1 MMPVQ
6 ALRAALRR
14 ATDHVQAATLCWR
27 RAVAIACAMLV
38 GCAWATCALAQ
49 TAAAVTPQAADA
61 KAPTIA
67 GTAGTVRTR
76 PKIGVVL
83 SGGGARG
90 LTHIGVLKVLE
101 EMRVPVDFITATSMG
116 AIVGG
121 LYATGM
127 TAREQE
133 ELVTTLD
140 WPLMFSD
147 QPPRGDQSFRRKQE
161 DIRFTIPLQMG
172 FRDFS
177 LQLSTGA
184 ITGQNLELWL
194 HHLTGRD
201 DDIGSFDRLPIPFR
215 AVSTNMIDGRAVVF
229 DHGPLYIAM
238 RASMSIPGVFS
249 PLEIDDRILGDGG
262 LVRNLPV
269 DIVKAMGAD
278 VVIAINIGTPLMSRE
293 QLSSF
298 VGLAEQS
305 INILTEQNVRAQLA
319 LLGPRDVL
327 IAPDLGEL
335 TSLDFQQGPR
345 FIELGE
351 KAARAAGDSLRR
363 YALPPDE
370 FAAYR
375 ASLQRPA
382 DPDIARTFVGITGTQ
397 LANPRVLEAQAGLEP
412 GTPVTIEEAKQDIR
426 LLYGRG
432 NFKRI
437 DYRLVDDHGRPGIEF
452 DATEK
457 TWGPN
462 FLNFGV
468 GFAADFQGDNSF
480 SFRIRH
486 RRPWVNDLG
495 GEWVNEVSLGTL
507 MAYSTEF
514 YQPLTLAQ
522 APFASVYGQIVSEPT
537 DVFFQGDK
545 IAEYSTTTA
554 RAGADL
560 GYAFGTWGELRLGG
574 QFSRYRAAPTVSLP
588 FSPVVNATEWG
599 YALLAR
605 ADTQDNPFFPRHG
618 FKGTGSLLYGTQRV
632 DGVDHDVTRADVQV
646 NAAFP
651 VGERGALLLGG
662 QLAGTNRDAA
672 MVVNGFRL
680 GGFLELSGLRTDEL
694 LGPYLALARAAYL
707 YRLGNLPVLGN
718 TYYAGGSLEVGN
730 VWLNRDAVSFSDT
743 RRAGSLFV
751 AADTPFGPFYAAW
764 GYASGGSSSFY
775 LFLGRP

>member
-1 MMPVQ
+1 MTYAQ
-6 ALRAALRR
+6 ALLVAQRR
-14 ATDHVQAATLCWR
+14 ATDCLRAASRSWQ
-27 RAVAIACAMLV
+27 RAVTAACTLLV
-38 GCAWATCALAQ
+38 GGMVSTCVLAQ
-49 TAAAVTPQAADA
+49 PAPAVTPPAAGA
-61 KAPTIA
+61 TSAT
-67 GTAGTVRTR
+67 TAVTPGSARTR

-127 TAREQE
+127 TAKEQE
-133 ELVTTLD
+133 TLVTTLD
-140 WPLMFSD
+140 WPLMFAD

-161 DIRFTIPLQMG
+161 DIRFTIPLQLG

-184 ITGQNLELWL
+184 LTGQNLELWL

-215 AVSTNMIDGRAVVF
+215 AVSTNMVDGRPVVF

-238 RASMSIPGVFS
+238 RASMSIPGVFA
-249 PLEIDDRILGDGG
+249 PLEIDGRILGDGG

-382 DPDIARTFVGITGTQ
+382 DPDVARTFVGITGTE

-412 GTPVTIEEAKQDIR
+412 GAVVTIEDARQDIR

-452 DATEK
+452 AATEK

-468 GFAADFQGDNSF
+468 GFGTDFQGDNAF

-486 RRPWVNDLG
+486 RHPWVNDLG
-495 GEWVNEVSLGTL
+495 GEWINEVSLGTL
-507 MAYSTEF
+507 MAYGTEF
-514 YQPLTLAQ
+514 YQPLTLGQ
-522 APFASVYGQIVSEPT
+522 APFAAAYAQISNEPT
-537 DVFFQGDK
+537 DIFHQGDK
-545 IAEYSTTTA
+545 IAEYSTTTT

-574 QFSRYRAAPTVSLP
+574 QFSSYRAAPTVSLP
-588 FSPVVNATEWG
+588 SSPVVNATEWG

-618 FKGTGSLLYGTQRV
+618 FQGTGSLFYGTQRV
-632 DGVDHDVTRADVQV
+632 DGIDHDVTRADVRL
-646 NAAFP
+646 NAAVP
-651 VGERGALLLGG
+651 VGERGALVVGG
-662 QLAGTNRDAA
+662 RLAGTNRDTA

-743 RRAGSLFV
+743 RSAGSLFL

-775 LFLGRP
+775 LLLGRP